1 MNSIINDQSI
11 LIISRLPYGCPIS
24 GMHEL
29 TCLLSQESEI
39 THDENLIGKDIDRFP
54 NFSLGEVGHAQ
65 WTSSCGKIAVVTSK
79 QFSVAM
85 LGPTPL
91 KRTAKSAAYLTKDY

>member
-1 MNSIINDQSI
+1 MLQD
-11 LIISRLPYGCPIS
+11 L
-24 GMHEL
+24 
-29 TCLLSQESEI
+29 LLSCLKTSSVFP
-39 THDENLIGKDIDRFP
+39 IDRFP
-54 NFSLGEVGHAQ
+54 HFSLGEVGHAQ
-65 WTSSCGKIAVVTSK
+65 WTSSCGKIAVETSK